1 MHVQRCV
8 LHDTHLWP
16 EEFPDLSFSRIIK
29 FRSPHAR
36 ESGYV
41 GFLFWNENFSEART
55 WELRLMR
62 VATLPE
68 IEERHTREA
77 IEAEIVRFE
86 EKAQQLQ
93 SGALTAEQF
102 RPFRLKHGT
111 YGQRQ
116 PGFQMLR
123 VKIAAGVLK
132 PAQLRV
138 LAEIADEYSTGRGH
152 LTTRENIQFH
162 FVKLENVG
170 AAMRLLAH
178 AGLTTREACGNTV
191 RNVTACPVAGIC
203 PGEAFDVTPYALGVS
218 RYLLRHPDF
227 HDLPRKF
234 KIAFSGCENDG
245 DCAVAGIHDVG
256 LIARVRGSNGTSR
269 RGFKVLVGGGLGS
282 LPTEAAVLA
291 DFLPEEELLP
301 TIEAILRV
309 FTETGNR
316 KNKLLARL
324 KYVLRAK
331 GIEEFRRLVAE
342 KRKVSQA
349 PAEVFTVP
357 TPIKPSLVTIAP
369 APLSFSA
376 AGTQNDPEYDR
387 WAEHNLMFQ
396 RQAGYGAVWVKLSA
410 GTFYSNQMR
419 GLADVLEKNEL
430 SGVRIAV
437 NQDLVIPWV
446 PFDRVRT
453 IYDGLGALDLATP
466 GARTIS
472 DVTGCPGAT
481 TCNLGITRS
490 LTLAEVLSRELDGY
504 TDPEIQKLRIKIS
517 GCPNSCGHH
526 HIADIGFYG
535 NVRKVGEQQAPY
547 YQLLLGG
554 RVNADGVRFARQIMA
569 VPARPIPAIIRELL
583 AFYQSDRQ
591 RAETFSA
598 WVSRTPDKAI
608 RERLLP
614 LAEVTTTTEDL
625 FVDWGDT
632 ETYSLKLGRGEC
644 VA

>member
-1 MHVQRCV
+1 MPEHLVCGLFV
-8 LHDTHLWP
+8 LRHAFFAGRNLGVRVMNVTT
-16 EEFPDLSFSRIIK
+16 LS
-29 FRSPHAR
+29 
-36 ESGYV
+36 EV
-41 GFLFWNENFSEART
+41 
-55 WELRLMR
+55 
-62 VATLPE
+62 
-68 IEERHTREA
+68 EERHSREA
-77 IEAEIVRFE
+77 IEAEIIRFE
-86 EKAQQLQ
+86 ERVQQLQ
-93 SGALTAEQF
+93 SGAITDEQF

-138 LAEIADEYSTGRGH
+138 LADIADEYSTGRGH

-170 AAMRLLAH
+170 SAMRLLAD

-256 LIARVRGSNGTSR
+256 LIAQVRGNNGTSR

-282 LPTEAAVLA
+282 LPTEAAVLT

-301 TIEAILRV
+301 TVEAILRV
-309 FTETGNR
+309 FSETGNR
-316 KNKLLARL
+316 KNKFKARM
-324 KYVLRAK
+324 KFVLREK

-342 KRKVSQA
+342 RRKRSEA
-349 PAEVFTVP
+349 PAETFTVP
-357 TPIKPSLVTIAP
+357 SPIQPSLVTIAL

-376 AGTQNDPEYDR
+376 AAKQTDPEYDR

-396 RQAGYGAVWVKLSA
+396 RQTGYGAIWIKLPA
-410 GTFYSNQMR
+410 GTFYSHQMR
-419 GLADVLEKNEL
+419 GLADLLEKNEL
-430 SGVRIAV
+430 NGLRIAV

-453 IYDGLGALDLATP
+453 IYDELGALDLATP

-504 TDPEIQKLRIKIS
+504 TDPEIQKLHIKIS

-547 YQLLLGG
+547 YQLLVGG
-554 RVNADGVRFARQIMA
+554 KVNADGVRFARQIMA

-598 WVSRTPDKAI
+598 WVSRTPDKTI
-608 RERLLP
+608 KDRLLP
-614 LAEVTTTTEDL
+614 LAEVTATTEDL

>member
-1 MHVQRCV
+1 MSV
-8 LHDTHLWP
+8 
-16 EEFPDLSFSRIIK
+16 E
-29 FRSPHAR
+29 
-36 ESGYV
+36 
-41 GFLFWNENFSEART
+41 
-55 WELRLMR
+55 
-62 VATLPE
+62 TLTE
-68 IEERHTREA
+68 VEERHSREA

-86 EKAQQLQ
+86 ERARELQ
-93 SGALTAEQF
+93 SGAITPEQF

-123 VKIAAGVLK
+123 IKIAAGVLT

-138 LAEIADEYSTGRGH
+138 LAVIADEYSTGRGH
-152 LTTRENIQFH
+152 LTTRENVQFH

-170 AAMRLLAH
+170 AAMRLLAD

-234 KIAFSGCENDG
+234 KIAFSGCEDDG
-245 DCAVAGIHDVG
+245 ACAVAGIHDVG
-256 LIARVRGSNGTSR
+256 LIAQVRGSNGTAH

-282 LPTEAAVLA
+282 LPTEAAVLT

-301 TIEAILRV
+301 TIEAVLRV

-316 KNKLLARL
+316 KNKLMARL
-324 KYVLRAK
+324 KFVLRAK

-349 PAEVFTVP
+349 PAETFAVP
-357 TPIKPSLVTIAP
+357 SPIQPSLVSIAP
-369 APLSFSA
+369 APLSPA
-376 AGTQNDPEYDR
+376 AAKPQTDPEYDR

-396 RQAGYGAVWVKLSA
+396 RQAGYGAVWVKLTA
-410 GTFYSNQMR
+410 GTLHSSQMR
-419 GLADVLEKNEL
+419 GLADVLEENEL
-430 SGVRIAV
+430 TGVRIAV

-446 PFDRVRT
+446 PFDRVRA
-453 IYDGLGALDLATP
+453 IYDELRTFELVTP

-490 LTLAEVLSRELDGY
+490 LTLADVLSRELDGY

-535 NVRKVGEQQAPY
+535 NVRKIGEKQAPY

-554 RVNADGVRFARQIMA
+554 KVNADGVRFGRQIMS

-583 AFYQSDRQ
+583 AFYQTDRQ
-591 RAETFSA
+591 ATETFSA
-598 WVSRTPDKAI
+598 WVSRTPDKTI
-608 RERLLP
+608 KDRLLP
-614 LAEVTTTTEDL
+614 LAEVTATSEDI

>member
-1 MHVQRCV
+1 M
-8 LHDTHLWP
+8 
-16 EEFPDLSFSRIIK
+16 S
-29 FRSPHAR
+29 
-36 ESGYV
+36 
-41 GFLFWNENFSEART
+41 
-55 WELRLMR
+55 
-62 VATLPE
+62 VATLTE
-68 IEERHTREA
+68 IEERHSREA

-86 EKAQQLQ
+86 ERARELQ
-93 SGALTAEQF
+93 SGTITPEQF

-132 PAQLRV
+132 AAQLRV
-138 LAEIADEYSTGRGH
+138 LADIADEYSTGRGH

-170 AAMRLLAH
+170 AAMRLLAE

-256 LIARVRGSNGTSR
+256 LIAQVRGNNGTSR

-282 LPTEAAVLA
+282 LPTEAAVLT

-301 TIEAILRV
+301 TIEAVLRV

-342 KRKVSQA
+342 KRKVSTA
-349 PAEVFTVP
+349 PPEKFIVP
-357 TPIKPSLVTIAP
+357 SPIQPSLVTIAP
-369 APLSFSA
+369 LPLSSA
-376 AGTQNDPEYDR
+376 PVDTQVDPEYDR
-387 WAEHNLMFQ
+387 WAEHNLMSQ
-396 RQAGYGAVWVKLSA
+396 RQAGYGGVWIKLPA
-410 GTFYSNQMR
+410 GTFHSNQMR

-446 PFDRVRT
+446 PFDRVRA
-453 IYDGLGALDLATP
+453 IYDELGALDLATP

-490 LTLAEVLSRELDGY
+490 LTLAEVLSRELNGY

-554 RVNADGVRFARQIMA
+554 KVNAEGVRFARQIMS

-583 AFYQSDRQ
+583 AFYQADRQ
-591 RAETFSA
+591 ATESFSA

-608 RERLLP
+608 KERLHP
-614 LAEVTTTTEDL
+614 LAEVNVTTEDL

>member
-1 MHVQRCV
+1 MTV
-8 LHDTHLWP
+8 TAMP
-16 EEFPDLSFSRIIK
+16 E
-29 FRSPHAR
+29 
-36 ESGYV
+36 V
-41 GFLFWNENFSEART
+41 
-55 WELRLMR
+55 
-62 VATLPE
+62 
-68 IEERHTREA
+68 EERHSREA
-77 IEAEIVRFE
+77 IEAEIVHFE
-86 EKAQQLQ
+86 ERIQQLQ
-93 SGALTAEQF
+93 SGAITAEQF

-138 LAEIADEYSTGRGH
+138 LARIADDYSTGRGH

-170 AAMRLLAH
+170 AAMRLLADC
-178 AGLTTREACGNTV
+178 GLTTREACGNTV

-203 PGEAFDVTPYALGVS
+203 PGEAFDVTPHALGVS

-234 KIAFSGCENDG
+234 KIAFSGCEDDG
-245 DCAVAGIHDVG
+245 ACAVAGIHDVG
-256 LIARVRGSNGTSR
+256 LIAQVRGSNGTSH

-282 LPTEAAVLA
+282 LPTEAAVLS

-301 TIEAILRV
+301 TIEAVLRV

-316 KNKLLARL
+316 KNKLMARL
-324 KYVLRAK
+324 KFVLRAK
-331 GIEEFRRLVAE
+331 G
-342 KRKVSQA
+342 KVSQA
-349 PAEVFTVP
+349 PAEVFVVP
-357 TPIKPSLVTIAP
+357 SPIQPSLLTIAP
-369 APLSFSA
+369 APLPTSVAKSHA
-376 AGTQNDPEYDR
+376 DPEYDR

-396 RQAGYGAVWVKLSA
+396 RQAGYGGVWIKLSA
-410 GTFYSNQMR
+410 GTLFSSQMR
-419 GLADVLEKNEL
+419 GLADVLEKNDL
-430 SGVRIAV
+430 TGVRIAV

-446 PFDRVRT
+446 PFDRVRA
-453 IYDGLGALDLATP
+453 IYDGLRDFELVTP

-490 LTLAEVLSRELDGY
+490 LTLAEVLSRELAGY
-504 TDPEIQKLRIKIS
+504 SDPEIQKLRIKIS

-535 NVRKVGEQQAPY
+535 NVRKIGEQQAPY

-554 RVNADGVRFARQIMA
+554 RVNADGVRFGRQIMS
-569 VPARPIPAIIRELL
+569 VPARPIPAIIRGLL
-583 AFYQSDRQ
+583 EFYQADRQ
-591 RAETFSA
+591 PRETFSS
-598 WVSRTPDKAI
+598 WVTRTPDESIKAQI
-608 RERLLP
+608 QHF
-614 LAEVTTTTEDL
+614 ADVNSDSEDI

>member
-1 MHVQRCV
+1 M
-8 LHDTHLWP
+8 T
-16 EEFPDLSFSRIIK
+16 
-29 FRSPHAR
+29 A
-36 ESGYV
+36 
-41 GFLFWNENFSEART
+41 
-55 WELRLMR
+55 
-62 VATLPE
+62 ATLTE
-68 IEERHTREA
+68 VEERHSREA

-86 EKAQQLQ
+86 ERIRELQ
-93 SGALTAEQF
+93 SGAITPEQF

-123 VKIAAGVLK
+123 IKIAAGVLT

-138 LAEIADEYSTGRGH
+138 LAVIGDEYSTGRGH
-152 LTTRENIQFH
+152 LTTRENVQFH
-162 FVKLENVG
+162 FVRLENVG
-170 AAMRLLAH
+170 AAMRLLAD

-256 LIARVRGSNGTSR
+256 LIAQVRGNNGTSHH
-269 RGFKVLVGGGLGS
+269 GFKVLVGGGLGS
-282 LPTEAAVLA
+282 LPTEAAVLT

-301 TIEAILRV
+301 TIEAVLRV

-316 KNKLLARL
+316 KNKLMARL
-324 KYVLRAK
+324 KFVLRAK

-349 PAEVFTVP
+349 PAETFTVP
-357 TPIKPSLVTIAP
+357 SRIQPSLVTIAP
-369 APLSFSA
+369 APLTSSA
-376 AGTQNDPEYDR
+376 AESQADPEYDR
-387 WAEHNLMFQ
+387 WAEHNLMSQ
-396 RQAGYGAVWVKLSA
+396 RQTGYGAVWVKLSA
-410 GTFYSNQMR
+410 GTLHSNQMR

-430 SGVRIAV
+430 TGVRIAV

-446 PFDRVRT
+446 PFDRARA
-453 IYDGLGALDLATP
+453 IYDELRAFNLVTA

-490 LTLAEVLSRELDGY
+490 LTLAEVLSRELNDY

-554 RVNADGVRFARQIMA
+554 KVNADGVRFGRQIMS

-583 AFYQSDRQ
+583 AFYKTDRQ
-591 RAETFSA
+591 LAETFSS
-598 WVSRTPDKAI
+598 WVTRTPDKTI
-608 RERLLP
+608 KERLLP
-614 LAEVTTTTEDL
+614 LAEVTAASEDI

>member
-1 MHVQRCV
+1 M
-8 LHDTHLWP
+8 
-16 EEFPDLSFSRIIK
+16 S
-29 FRSPHAR
+29 
-36 ESGYV
+36 
-41 GFLFWNENFSEART
+41 
-55 WELRLMR
+55 
-62 VATLPE
+62 VATLTE
-68 IEERHTREA
+68 IEERHSREA

-86 EKAQQLQ
+86 ERARELQ
-93 SGALTAEQF
+93 SGTITPEQF

-132 PAQLRV
+132 AAQLRV
-138 LAEIADEYSTGRGH
+138 LADIADEYSTGRGH

-170 AAMRLLAH
+170 AAMRLLAE

-256 LIARVRGSNGTSR
+256 LIAQVRGNNGTSR

-282 LPTEAAVLA
+282 LPTEAAVLT

-301 TIEAILRV
+301 TIEAVLRV

-342 KRKVSQA
+342 KRKVSTA
-349 PAEVFTVP
+349 PPEKFIVP
-357 TPIKPSLVTIAP
+357 SPIQPSLVTIAP
-369 APLSFSA
+369 LPLSSA
-376 AGTQNDPEYDR
+376 PVDTQVDPEYDR
-387 WAEHNLMFQ
+387 WAEHNLMSQ
-396 RQAGYGAVWVKLSA
+396 RQAGYGGVWIKLPA
-410 GTFYSNQMR
+410 GTFHSNQMR

-446 PFDRVRT
+446 PFDRVRA
-453 IYDGLGALDLATP
+453 IYDELGALDLATP

-490 LTLAEVLSRELDGY
+490 LTLAEVLSRELNDY

-554 RVNADGVRFARQIMA
+554 RVNAERVRFARQIMS

-583 AFYQSDRQ
+583 AFYQADRQ
-591 RAETFSA
+591 ATESFSA

-608 RERLLP
+608 KERLHP
-614 LAEVTTTTEDL
+614 LAEVNVTTEDL

>member
-1 MHVQRCV
+1 LNHRVPKPTCQSTWLCGLFV
-8 LHDTHLWP
+8 LRHGFFAGRNLGV
-16 EEFPDLSFSRIIK
+16 RIM
-29 FRSPHAR
+29 S
-36 ESGYV
+36 
-41 GFLFWNENFSEART
+41 
-55 WELRLMR
+55 

-68 IEERHTREA
+68 IEERHSREA

-86 EKAQQLQ
+86 EKTQQLQ
-93 SGALTAEQF
+93 SGAITAEQF

-138 LAEIADEYSTGRGH
+138 LADIADEYSTGRGH

-170 AAMRLLAH
+170 SAMRLLAD

-256 LIARVRGSNGTSR
+256 LIAQVRGVNGPSH

-282 LPTEAAVLA
+282 LPTEAAVLT

-301 TIEAILRV
+301 TIEAVLRV

-316 KNKLLARL
+316 KNKLMARL
-324 KYVLRAK
+324 KFVLRAK
-331 GIEEFRRLVAE
+331 GIEEFRRLVAD
-342 KRKVSQA
+342 KRTVSHA
-349 PAEVFTVP
+349 PAQTFP
-357 TPIKPSLVTIAP
+357 FPSPLHPPLLTIAP
-369 APLSFSA
+369 LSSSPA
-376 AGTQNDPEYDR
+376 ETQPEYDR

-410 GTFYSNQMR
+410 GTLHSNQML
-419 GLADVLEKNEL
+419 GLADVLEKNKL
-430 SGVRIAV
+430 TGVRIAV

-446 PFDRVRT
+446 PFDRARV
-453 IYDGLGALDLATP
+453 IYDELRALDLATA

-490 LTLAEVLSRELDGY
+490 LTLAEVLSRELNDY
-504 TDPEIQKLRIKIS
+504 TDPEIQKLHIKIS
-517 GCPNSCGHH
+517 GCPNSSGHH
-526 HIADIGFYG
+526 
-535 NVRKVGEQQAPY
+535 
-547 YQLLLGG
+547 
-554 RVNADGVRFARQIMA
+554 
-569 VPARPIPAIIRELL
+569 PIPHTA
-583 AFYQSDRQ
+583 
-591 RAETFSA
+591 
-598 WVSRTPDKAI
+598 
-608 RERLLP
+608 
-614 LAEVTTTTEDL
+614 
-625 FVDWGDT
+625 
-632 ETYSLKLGRGEC
+632 
-644 VA
+644 

>member
-1 MHVQRCV
+1 MPVE
-8 LHDTHLWP
+8 T
-16 EEFPDLSFSRIIK
+16 LS
-29 FRSPHAR
+29 
-36 ESGYV
+36 EV
-41 GFLFWNENFSEART
+41 
-55 WELRLMR
+55 
-62 VATLPE
+62 
-68 IEERHTREA
+68 EERHSREA
-77 IEAEIVRFE
+77 IEKEISRFE
-86 EKAQQLQ
+86 ERIQLLR
-93 SGALTAEQF
+93 SGAISEEQF

-111 YGQRQ
+111 YSQRQ

-123 VKIAAGVLK
+123 VKVAAGVLK

-138 LAEIADEYSTGRGH
+138 LAGIADTYSTGRGH

-162 FVKLENVG
+162 FVKLENVP
-170 AAMRLLAH
+170 AAMRLLAD

-203 PGEAFDVTPYALGVS
+203 LGEAFDVTPYALGVS

-245 DCAVAGIHDVG
+245 DCAIAGIHDVG
-256 LIARVRGSNGTSR
+256 LIAQVRGNNGTSR

-282 LPTEAAVLA
+282 LPTEAAVLTH
-291 DFLPEEELLP
+291 FLPEEELLP

-309 FTETGNR
+309 FSETGNR
-316 KNKLLARL
+316 KNKFKARM
-324 KYVLRAK
+324 KFVLREK

-342 KRKVSQA
+342 KRKRSQA
-349 PAEVFTVP
+349 PAETFTVP
-357 TPIKPSLVTIAP
+357 SPIQPSLVTIAP

-376 AGTQNDPEYDR
+376 AAKQTDPEYDR

-396 RQAGYGAVWVKLSA
+396 RQTGYGAIWIKLPA
-410 GTFYSNQMR
+410 GTFYSHQMR
-419 GLADVLEKNEL
+419 GLADLLEKNEL
-430 SGVRIAV
+430 NGVRLAV
-437 NQDLVIPWV
+437 NQDLVIPWG
-446 PFDRVRT
+446 PFDRVRA
-453 IYDGLGALDLATP
+453 IYDELRVLDLATP

-490 LTLAEVLSRELDGY
+490 LTLADVLSRELAGQS
-504 TDPEIQKLRIKIS
+504 DPEIQKLRIKIS

-535 NVRKVGEQQAPY
+535 NARKIGEQQAPY
-547 YQLLLGG
+547 YQLMLGG
-554 RVNADGVRFARQIMA
+554 KVDANGVRFARQVMA

-583 AFYQSDRQ
+583 AFYQQDR
-591 RAETFSA
+591 RPGEAFTA
-598 WVSRTPDKAI
+598 WVGRTPDKDISA
-608 RERLLP
+608 RLRP
-614 LAEVTTTTEDL
+614 FADVTDASEEF

-644 VA
+644 AA

>member
-1 MHVQRCV
+1 MTVAA
-8 LHDTHLWP
+8 
-16 EEFPDLSFSRIIK
+16 LS
-29 FRSPHAR
+29 
-36 ESGYV
+36 EV
-41 GFLFWNENFSEART
+41 
-55 WELRLMR
+55 
-62 VATLPE
+62 
-68 IEERHTREA
+68 EERHSREA

-86 EKAQQLQ
+86 ERIRELQ
-93 SGALTAEQF
+93 SGAITPEQF

-123 VKIAAGVLK
+123 IKIAAGVLT

-138 LAEIADEYSTGRGH
+138 LAVIADEYSTGRGH
-152 LTTRENIQFH
+152 LTTRENVQFH
-162 FVKLENVG
+162 FVKLEKVG
-170 AAMRLLAH
+170 AAMRLLAD

-245 DCAVAGIHDVG
+245 DCAVASIHDVG
-256 LIARVRGSNGTSR
+256 LIAQVRGNNGTSH

-282 LPTEAAVLA
+282 LPTEAAVLT

-301 TIEAILRV
+301 TIEAVLRV

-316 KNKLLARL
+316 KNKLMARL
-324 KYVLRAK
+324 KFVLRAK

-349 PAEVFTVP
+349 PAETFTVP
-357 TPIKPSLVTIAP
+357 SAIKPSLVTIAP
-369 APLSFSA
+369 SPLSIST
-376 AGTQNDPEYDR
+376 AGTQTDPEYDR

-396 RQAGYGAVWVKLSA
+396 RQAGYGGVWVKLSA
-410 GTFYSNQMR
+410 GTLHSNQMR
-419 GLADVLEKNEL
+419 HLADVLEKNKL
-430 SGVRIAV
+430 TGVRIAV

-446 PFDRVRT
+446 PFDRVRA
-453 IYDGLGALDLATP
+453 IYDGLRALDLATA

-490 LTLAEVLSRELDGY
+490 LTLAEVLSRELNDY

-526 HIADIGFYG
+526 HLADIGFYG
-535 NVRKVGEQQAPY
+535 NVRKIDDQQAPY

-554 RVNADGVRFARQIMA
+554 KVNADGVRFARQIMA

-583 AFYQSDRQ
+583 SFYQQDRQ
-591 RAETFSA
+591 AAETFTA
-598 WVSRTPDKAI
+598 WVARTPDKTI
-608 RERLLP
+608 KERLLS
-614 LAEVTTTTEDL
+614 LAEVTATSEDI

>member
-1 MHVQRCV
+1 MSVTR
-8 LHDTHLWP
+8 LTA
-16 EEFPDLSFSRIIK
+16 F
-29 FRSPHAR
+29 
-36 ESGYV
+36 
-41 GFLFWNENFSEART
+41 T
-55 WELRLMR
+55 EL
-62 VATLPE
+62 
-68 IEERHTREA
+68 EERHRREA
-77 IEAEIVRFE
+77 IETEIVRFE
-86 EKAQQLQ
+86 ERAQQLQ
-93 SGALTAEQF
+93 SGAITAEQF

-138 LAEIADEYSTGRGH
+138 LADIADNYSTGRGH
-152 LTTRENIQFH
+152 LTTRENVQFH

-170 AAMRLLAH
+170 AAMRLLAD

-234 KIAFSGCENDG
+234 KIAFSGCEDDG
-245 DCAVAGIHDVG
+245 ACAVAGIHDVG
-256 LIARVRGSNGTSR
+256 LIAQVRGNNGTSR

-282 LPTEAAVLA
+282 LPTEAAVLT

-301 TIEAILRV
+301 TIEAVLRV

-349 PAEVFTVP
+349 PAETFTVP
-357 TPIKPSLVTIAP
+357 TPIRPSLVTIAP
-369 APLSFSA
+369 VALSSA
-376 AGTQNDPEYDR
+376 TMETPNDPEYDR
-387 WAEHNLMFQ
+387 WAEHNLTAQ
-396 RQAGYGAVWVKLSA
+396 RQTGYGAVWIKLSA
-410 GTFYSNQMR
+410 GTFHSNQMR
-419 GLADVLEKNEL
+419 GLADALEKNAL

-453 IYDGLGALDLATP
+453 IYDELGALDLATP

-490 LTLAEVLSRELDGY
+490 LTLADVLSRELEGY

-554 RVNADGVRFARQIMA
+554 KVNADGVRFGRQIMS
-569 VPARPIPAIIRELL
+569 VPARPIPGIVRELL
-583 AFYQSDRQ
+583 AFYQADRQ
-591 RAETFSA
+591 PAETFSA
-598 WVSRTPDKAI
+598 WVSRTPDSIIK
-608 RERLLP
+608 ERLRP
-614 LAEVTTTTEDL
+614 LVEVTRATEDL

>member
-1 MHVQRCV
+1 M
-8 LHDTHLWP
+8 
-16 EEFPDLSFSRIIK
+16 S
-29 FRSPHAR
+29 
-36 ESGYV
+36 
-41 GFLFWNENFSEART
+41 
-55 WELRLMR
+55 
-62 VATLPE
+62 VATLKE
-68 IEERHTREA
+68 VEGRHTREA

-86 EKAQQLQ
+86 ERARQFVD
-93 SGALTAEQF
+93 GAITAEQF

-132 PAQLRV
+132 AAQLRV
-138 LAEIADEYSTGRGH
+138 LADIADEYSTGRGH

-170 AAMRLLAH
+170 AAMRLLAD

-203 PGEAFDVTPYALGVS
+203 TGEAFDVTPYALGVS
-218 RYLLRHPDF
+218 QYLLRHPDF

-256 LIARVRGSNGTSR
+256 LIAQVRGNNGTSR

-282 LPTEAAVLA
+282 LPTEAATLT

-301 TIEAILRV
+301 TIEAVLRV
-309 FTETGNR
+309 FLETGNR
-316 KNKLLARL
+316 KNKLLARM

-331 GIEEFRRLVAE
+331 GIAEFRRLVAE
-342 KRKVSQA
+342 KRKISTA
-349 PAEVFTVP
+349 PQEKFLVP
-357 TPIKPSLVTIAP
+357 SPIQPSLVTIAP
-369 APLSFSA
+369 IPLSA
-376 AGTQNDPEYDR
+376 TVTDKLDDPEYDR
-387 WAEHNLMFQ
+387 WAEHNLMSQ
-396 RQAGYGAVWVKLSA
+396 RQAGYGGVWIKLSA
-410 GTFYSNQMR
+410 GTFHSNQMR
-419 GLADVLEKNEL
+419 GLADLLEKNEL

-446 PFDRVRT
+446 PFDRVRAV
-453 IYDGLGALDLATP
+453 YDELGALDLATP

-490 LTLAEVLSRELDGY
+490 LTLAEVLSRELNGY
-504 TDPEIQKLRIKIS
+504 NDPEIQKLRIKIS

-554 RVNADGVRFARQIMA
+554 KVNADGVRFGRQIMS

-583 AFYQSDRQ
+583 AFYQADRQ
-591 RAETFSA
+591 HMETFSA
-598 WVSRTPDKAI
+598 WVSRTSDAAI
-608 RERLLP
+608 KERLRL
-614 LAEVTTTTEDL
+614 LAEVNVTTEDL

>member
-1 MHVQRCV
+1 M
-8 LHDTHLWP
+8 
-16 EEFPDLSFSRIIK
+16 S
-29 FRSPHAR
+29 
-36 ESGYV
+36 
-41 GFLFWNENFSEART
+41 
-55 WELRLMR
+55 
-62 VATLPE
+62 VATLTE
-68 IEERHTREA
+68 IEERHSREA
-77 IEAEIVRFE
+77 IEAEIARFE
-86 EKAQQLQ
+86 ERARQFVD
-93 SGALTAEQF
+93 GAITAEQF

-132 PAQLRV
+132 AAQLRV
-138 LAEIADEYSTGRGH
+138 LADIADEYSTGRGH

-170 AAMRLLAH
+170 AAMRLLAD

-203 PGEAFDVTPYALGVS
+203 TGEAFDVTPYALGVS

-256 LIARVRGSNGTSR
+256 LIAQVRGNNGTSR

-282 LPTEAAVLA
+282 LPTEAAVLS

-342 KRKVSQA
+342 KRKVSTA
-349 PAEVFTVP
+349 PAEKFVVP
-357 TPIKPSLVTIAP
+357 SPIQPSLVSIAP
-369 APLSFSA
+369 IPLSTA
-376 AGTQNDPEYDR
+376 ATSKQDDPEYDR
-387 WAEHNLMFQ
+387 WAEHNLMSQ
-396 RQAGYGAVWVKLSA
+396 RQAGYGGVWIKLSA
-410 GTFYSNQMR
+410 GTFHSKQMR
-419 GLADVLEKNEL
+419 GLADVLEKNDL

-446 PFDRVRT
+446 PFDRVRA
-453 IYDGLGALDLATP
+453 IYDELDALELATP

-490 LTLAEVLSRELDGY
+490 LTLAEVLSRELNGY
-504 TDPEIQKLRIKIS
+504 SDPEIQKLRIKIS

-535 NVRKVGEQQAPY
+535 NVRKVGDQQAPY
-547 YQLLLGG
+547 YQFLLGG
-554 RVNADGVRFARQIMA
+554 KVNADGVRFARQIMS

-591 RAETFSA
+591 AAESFSA
-598 WVSRTPDKAI
+598 WVSRTPDRAI
-608 RERLLP
+608 KDRLHP
-614 LAEVTTTTEDL
+614 LAEVNVTTEDL

>member
-1 MHVQRCV
+1 MS
-8 LHDTHLWP
+8 L
-16 EEFPDLSFSRIIK
+16 
-29 FRSPHAR
+29 
-36 ESGYV
+36 
-41 GFLFWNENFSEART
+41 
-55 WELRLMR
+55 
-62 VATLPE
+62 ATLTE
-68 IEERHTREA
+68 VDERHSREA

-86 EKAQQLQ
+86 ERARHLRN
-93 SGALTAEQF
+93 GAITEEQF

-123 VKIAAGVLK
+123 VKIAAGVLN

-138 LAEIADEYSTGRGH
+138 LADIADEYSTGRGH
-152 LTTRENIQFH
+152 LTTRENVQFH

-170 AAMRLLAH
+170 LAMRLLAD

-234 KIAFSGCENDG
+234 KIAFSGCEDDG
-245 DCAVAGIHDVG
+245 ACAVAGIHDVG
-256 LIARVRGSNGTSR
+256 LIAQVRGNNGTSR

-282 LPTEAAVLA
+282 LPTEAAVLT

-301 TIEAILRV
+301 TIEAVLRV

-316 KNKLLARL
+316 KNKLMARL
-324 KYVLRAK
+324 KFVLRAR

-349 PAEVFTVP
+349 PAETFAVP
-357 TPIKPSLVTIAP
+357 SPIRPSLVTIAP
-369 APLSFSA
+369 IPLTPA
-376 AGTQNDPEYDR
+376 VAVTQTDAEYDR
-387 WAEHNLMFQ
+387 WAEHNLMSQ
-396 RQAGYGAVWVKLSA
+396 RQAGYGAIWIKLPA
-410 GTFYSNQMR
+410 GTFHSNQMR

-430 SGVRIAV
+430 NGVRIAV
-437 NQDLVIPWV
+437 NQDLVVPWV
-446 PFDRVRT
+446 PFDRVRA
-453 IYDGLGALDLATP
+453 IYDELRGLDLAIP

-490 LTLAEVLSRELDGY
+490 LTLADVLSRELDGY
-504 TDPEIQKLRIKIS
+504 SDPEIQKLRIKIS

-554 RVNADGVRFARQIMA
+554 RVNAAGVRFGRQIMS

-583 AFYQSDRQ
+583 AFYQAERQ
-591 RAETFSA
+591 PAETFSA
-598 WVSRTPDKAI
+598 WVSRTADKAI
-608 RERLLP
+608 KERLLP
-614 LAEVTTTTEDL
+614 LAEVTAATEDL

>member
-1 MHVQRCV
+1 MSA
-8 LHDTHLWP
+8 P
-16 EEFPDLSFSRIIK
+16 
-29 FRSPHAR
+29 
-36 ESGYV
+36 
-41 GFLFWNENFSEART
+41 
-55 WELRLMR
+55 
-62 VATLPE
+62 TLTE
-68 IEERHTREA
+68 VEERHSREA

-86 EKAQQLQ
+86 ERIRDLQ
-93 SGALTAEQF
+93 SGAITAEQF

-123 VKIAAGVLK
+123 IKVAAGVLK

-138 LAEIADEYSTGRGH
+138 LADIADNYSTGRGH
-152 LTTRENIQFH
+152 LTTRENVQFH

-170 AAMRLLAH
+170 GAMRLLAD

-234 KIAFSGCENDG
+234 KIAFSGCEDDG
-245 DCAVAGIHDVG
+245 ACAVAGIHDVG
-256 LIARVRGSNGTSR
+256 LIAQVRGSNGTAH

-282 LPTEAAVLA
+282 LPTEAAVLT

-301 TIEAILRV
+301 TVEAILRV

-316 KNKLLARL
+316 KNKLMARM
-324 KYVLRAK
+324 KFVLRAK
-331 GIEEFRRLVAE
+331 GIEEFRRLVAA

-349 PAEVFTVP
+349 PAETFTVP

-369 APLSFSA
+369 LSSTA
-376 AGTQNDPEYDR
+376 AESQTDPEYDR
-387 WAEHNLMFQ
+387 WAEHNLMSQ
-396 RQAGYGAVWVKLSA
+396 RQAGYGAVWLKLSA
-410 GTFYSNQMR
+410 GTLLSNQMR

-430 SGVRIAV
+430 TGVRIAV

-446 PFDRVRT
+446 PFDRVRAV
-453 IYDGLGALDLATP
+453 YDELRTLDLATP

-490 LTLAEVLSRELDGY
+490 LTLADVLSRELEGY
-504 TDPEIQKLRIKIS
+504 SDPEIQKLRIKIS

-535 NVRKVGEQQAPY
+535 NVRKIGEKQAPY

-554 RVNADGVRFARQIMA
+554 KVNADGVRFGRQIMS

-583 AFYQSDRQ
+583 AFYQTDRQ
-591 RAETFSA
+591 AAETFSA
-598 WVSRTPDKAI
+598 WVSRTPDKTI
-608 RERLLP
+608 KDRLLP
-614 LAEVTTTTEDL
+614 LAEVTATSEDI

>member
-1 MHVQRCV
+1 MTLAV
-8 LHDTHLWP
+8 
-16 EEFPDLSFSRIIK
+16 
-29 FRSPHAR
+29 
-36 ESGYV
+36 
-41 GFLFWNENFSEART
+41 
-55 WELRLMR
+55 
-62 VATLPE
+62 LPE
-68 IEERHTREA
+68 VEERHSAEA
-77 IEAEIVRFE
+77 IEAEISRFE
-86 EKAQQLQ
+86 ERVQQLQ
-93 SGALTAEQF
+93 SGAITAEQF

-116 PGFQMLR
+116 AGFQMLR

-132 PAQLRV
+132 PEQLRV
-138 LAEIADEYSTGRGH
+138 LAGLADDYSTGRGH
-152 LTTRENIQFH
+152 LTTRENVQFH
-162 FVKLENVG
+162 FVKLENVA
-170 AAMRLLAH
+170 AAMRLLAD

-191 RNVTACPVAGIC
+191 RNVTACPVAGVC

-234 KIAFSGCENDG
+234 KIAFSGCEDDG
-245 DCAVAGIHDVG
+245 NCAVAGIHDVG
-256 LIARVRGSNGTSR
+256 LIAQVRGANGTSH

-282 LPTEAAVLA
+282 LPTEAAVLV

-324 KYVLRAK
+324 KFVLRAK
-331 GIEEFRRLVAE
+331 GIEELRRLVAE
-342 KRKVSQA
+342 KRKVSEA
-349 PAEVFTVP
+349 PAEKFTVP
-357 TPIKPSLVTIAP
+357 TPIQPSLVTIAP
-369 APLSFSA
+369 APLSA
-376 AGTQNDPEYDR
+376 AAVEPQAGAEYDR
-387 WAEHNLMFQ
+387 WAEHNLMPQ
-396 RQAGYGAVWVKLSA
+396 RQAGYGAIWVKLPA

-419 GLADVLEKNEL
+419 GLADVLKKNEL
-430 SGVRIAV
+430 TGVRIAV
-437 NQDLVIPWV
+437 IQDLVIPWV
-446 PFDRVRT
+446 PFDRVRE
-453 IYDGLGALDLATP
+453 IYDDLLVLDLATP

-490 LTLAEVLSRELDGY
+490 LTLAEELSRELNDY

-535 NVRKVGEQQAPY
+535 NARKIGEQQAPY

-554 RVNADGVRFARQIMA
+554 KVDASGVRFARQIMA
-569 VPARPIPAIIRELL
+569 VPARPIPAILRELL
-583 AFYQSDRQ
+583 AFYQQDRQ
-591 RAETFSA
+591 LAETFST
-598 WVSRTPDKAI
+598 WVARTPDKAI
-608 RERLLP
+608 VERLKP
-614 LAEVTTTTEDL
+614 LADVENASADL

-632 ETYSLKLGRGEC
+632 ENYSLKLGRGEC

>member
-1 MHVQRCV
+1 M
-8 LHDTHLWP
+8 
-16 EEFPDLSFSRIIK
+16 
-29 FRSPHAR
+29 
-36 ESGYV
+36 GV
-41 GFLFWNENFSEART
+41 G
-55 WELRLMR
+55 
-62 VATLPE
+62 TLTE
-68 IEERHTREA
+68 VEERHSREA

-86 EKAQQLQ
+86 ERIRELQ
-93 SGALTAEQF
+93 SGAITPEQF

-123 VKIAAGVLK
+123 IKIAAGVLT

-138 LAEIADEYSTGRGH
+138 LALIADEYSTGRGH
-152 LTTRENIQFH
+152 LTTRENVQFH

-170 AAMRLLAH
+170 AAMRLLAD

-256 LIARVRGSNGTSR
+256 LIAQVRGNNGTSH

-282 LPTEAAVLA
+282 LPTEAAVLT

-301 TIEAILRV
+301 TIEAVLRV

-316 KNKLLARL
+316 KNKLMARL
-324 KYVLRAK
+324 KFVLRAK

-349 PAEVFTVP
+349 PAETFTVP
-357 TPIKPSLVTIAP
+357 SRIQPSLVTIAP
-369 APLSFSA
+369 APLTSSA
-376 AGTQNDPEYDR
+376 AEPQTDPEYDR
-387 WAEHNLMFQ
+387 WAEHNLMSQ

-410 GTFYSNQMR
+410 GTVHSNQMR
-419 GLADVLEKNEL
+419 GLADVLEKNKL
-430 SGVRIAV
+430 TGVRIAV

-446 PFDRVRT
+446 PFDRVRAV
-453 IYDGLGALDLATP
+453 YDDLRAFDLVTA

-490 LTLAEVLSRELDGY
+490 LTLAEVLSRELNDY

-554 RVNADGVRFARQIMA
+554 RVNADGVRFGRQIMA

-583 AFYQSDRQ
+583 VFYQTDRQ
-591 RAETFSA
+591 PAETFSA
-598 WVSRTPDKAI
+598 WVSRTPDSAIKAH
-608 RERLLP
+608 LLP
-614 LAEVTTTTEDL
+614 LAEVTAATEDL

>member
-1 MHVQRCV
+1 MSV
-8 LHDTHLWP
+8 L
-16 EEFPDLSFSRIIK
+16 
-29 FRSPHAR
+29 
-36 ESGYV
+36 
-41 GFLFWNENFSEART
+41 
-55 WELRLMR
+55 
-62 VATLPE
+62 TLPE
-68 IEERHTREA
+68 IQQRHSREA

-86 EKAQQLQ
+86 ERARELLN
-93 SGALTAEQF
+93 GTITAEQF

-132 PAQLRV
+132 PEQLRG
-138 LAEIADEYSTGRGH
+138 LADIADQYSTGRGH
-152 LTTRENIQFH
+152 LTTRENIQYH

-170 AAMRLLAH
+170 AAMRLLAD

-234 KIAFSGCENDG
+234 KIAFSGCEDDG
-245 DCAVAGIHDVG
+245 ACAVASIHDVG
-256 LIARVRGSNGTSR
+256 LIAQVRGNNGTSR

-282 LPTEAAVLA
+282 LPTEAAVLT
-291 DFLPEEELLP
+291 DFLPAEELLP
-301 TIEAILRV
+301 TIEAVLRV
-309 FTETGNR
+309 FLETGNR
-316 KNKLLARL
+316 KNKLMARL
-324 KYVLRAK
+324 KFVLRAK
-331 GIEEFRRLVAE
+331 GIDEFRRLVAE
-342 KRKVSQA
+342 KRKVAQA
-349 PAEVFTVP
+349 PAEVFLVP
-357 TPIKPSLVTIAP
+357 TPIKPSLVSIAP
-369 APLSFSA
+369 LPLSSSTA
-376 AGTQNDPEYDR
+376 VTPSDPEYDR
-387 WAEHNLMFQ
+387 WAEHNLLSQ
-396 RQAGYGAVWVKLSA
+396 RQAGYGAVWIKLSA
-410 GTFYSNQMR
+410 GTFHSNQMR

-446 PFDRVRT
+446 PFDRVRA
-453 IYDGLGALDLATP
+453 IYDELGALQLATP

-490 LTLAEVLSRELDGY
+490 LTLAEVLSQELNGY
-504 TDPEIQKLRIKIS
+504 SDPEIQKLRIKIS

-526 HIADIGFYG
+526 HLADIGFYG
-535 NVRKVGEQQAPY
+535 NVRKVGDQQAPY

-554 RVNADGVRFARQIMA
+554 RVNADGVRFGRQIMS

-583 AFYQSDRQ
+583 AFYQTDRQ
-591 RAETFSA
+591 PAESFSA
-598 WVSRTPDKAI
+598 WVSRTPDNTIK
-608 RERLLP
+608 ERLLP
-614 LAEVTTTTEDL
+614 LAEVNVTTEDI

>member
-1 MHVQRCV
+1 MSVTGV
-8 LHDTHLWP
+8 T
-16 EEFPDLSFSRIIK
+16 
-29 FRSPHAR
+29 
-36 ESGYV
+36 
-41 GFLFWNENFSEART
+41 
-55 WELRLMR
+55 
-62 VATLPE
+62 TLTE
-68 IEERHTREA
+68 VEERHSREA

-86 EKAQQLQ
+86 ERAQQLQ
-93 SGALTAEQF
+93 SGAITAEQF

-123 VKIAAGVLK
+123 VKIAAGVLE

-138 LAEIADEYSTGRGH
+138 LADIADEYSTGRGH
-152 LTTRENIQFH
+152 LTTRENVQFH

-170 AAMRLLAH
+170 AAMRLLAD

-203 PGEAFDVTPYALGVS
+203 RGEAFDVTPYALGVS

-234 KIAFSGCENDG
+234 KIAFSGCEDDG
-245 DCAVAGIHDVG
+245 ACAVAGIHDVG
-256 LIARVRGSNGTSR
+256 LIAQVRGNNGTSR

-282 LPTEAAVLA
+282 LPTEAAVLT

-301 TIEAILRV
+301 TIEAVLRV

-316 KNKLLARL
+316 KNKLMARL
-324 KYVLRAK
+324 KFVLRAK
-331 GIEEFRRLVAE
+331 GIEEFRRLVAAR
-342 KRKVSQA
+342 RKVSQA
-349 PAEVFTVP
+349 PAETLTVP
-357 TPIKPSLVTIAP
+357 SPIRPSLVTIAP
-369 APLSFSA
+369 TPLSSA
-376 AGTQNDPEYDR
+376 TPNDPEYDR
-387 WAEHNLMFQ
+387 WAEHNLMSQ
-396 RQAGYGAVWVKLSA
+396 RQTGYGAVWIKLPA
-410 GTFYSNQMR
+410 GTFHSNQMR

-430 SGVRIAV
+430 TGVRIAV

-446 PFDRVRT
+446 PFDRVRA
-453 IYDGLGALDLATP
+453 IYDELGALDLATP

-490 LTLAEVLSRELDGY
+490 LTLADVLSRELDGY

-535 NVRKVGEQQAPY
+535 NVRKIGEQQAPY

-554 RVNADGVRFARQIMA
+554 KVNSDGVRFGRQIMS
-569 VPARPIPAIIRELL
+569 VPARPIPPIIRELL
-583 AFYQSDRQ
+583 AFYAADREA
-591 RAETFSA
+591 AETFSA
-598 WVSRTPDKAI
+598 WVSRTPDRAIKA
-608 RERLLP
+608 RLLP
-614 LAEVTTTTEDL
+614 LVEVTNATEDL

>member
-1 MHVQRCV
+1 MSVSAPSVQSDV
-8 LHDTHLWP
+8 
-16 EEFPDLSFSRIIK
+16 
-29 FRSPHAR
+29 
-36 ESGYV
+36 
-41 GFLFWNENFSEART
+41 EARHS
-55 WELRLMR
+55 
-62 VATLPE
+62 P
-68 IEERHTREA
+68 EA
-77 IEAEIVRFE
+77 IEAEIRVFE
-86 EKAQQLQ
+86 ERIQQLR
-93 SGALTAEQF
+93 SGAISEDQF

-116 PGFQMLR
+116 QGVQMLR
-123 VKIAAGVLK
+123 VKIPAGILT
-132 PAQLRV
+132 PAQLRT
-138 LAEIADEYSTGRGH
+138 LAKIGDTYSTGRGH
-152 LTTRENIQFH
+152 VTTRENVQFH
-162 FVKLENVG
+162 FVQLENVP
-170 AAMRLLAH
+170 AVMRLLAE

-191 RNVTACPVAGIC
+191 RNVTGCPLAGIC
-203 PGEAFDVTPYALGVS
+203 PGEVFDVTPYALGVS
-218 RYLLRHPDF
+218 RYLLRHPEF

-256 LIARVRGSNGTSR
+256 LIAQVRGSNGTSR

-331 GIEEFRRLVAE
+331 GIEEFRSLVAE
-342 KRKVSQA
+342 NRKVSQA
-349 PAEVFTVP
+349 SAKVFTVP

-396 RQAGYGAVWVKLSA
+396 RQAGYGGVWVKLSA
-410 GTFYSNQMR
+410 GTLRSNQMR
-419 GLADVLEKNEL
+419 DLADVLEKNKL
-430 SGVRIAV
+430 TGVRIAV

-446 PFDRVRT
+446 PFDRVRA
-453 IYDGLGALDLATP
+453 IYDELRAFDLGTA

-490 LTLAEVLSRELDGY
+490 LTLAEVLSRELNDY

-535 NVRKVGEQQAPY
+535 NVRKIDDQQAPY

-554 RVNADGVRFARQIMA
+554 KVNADGVRFARQIMA

-583 AFYQSDRQ
+583 SFYQQDRQ
-591 RAETFSA
+591 AAETFTA
-598 WVSRTPDKAI
+598 WVARTPDKTI
-608 RERLLP
+608 KERLRS
-614 LAEVTTTTEDL
+614 LAEVTATSEDI

>member
-1 MHVQRCV
+1 M
-8 LHDTHLWP
+8 T
-16 EEFPDLSFSRIIK
+16 
-29 FRSPHAR
+29 
-36 ESGYV
+36 
-41 GFLFWNENFSEART
+41 
-55 WELRLMR
+55 
-62 VATLPE
+62 VATLGLSE
-68 IEERHTREA
+68 VEERHSREA
-77 IEAEIVRFE
+77 IEAEISRFE
-86 EKAQQLQ
+86 ERAQQLR
-93 SGALTAEQF
+93 SGVITEEQF

-123 VKIAAGVLK
+123 VKIAAGVLT
-132 PAQLRV
+132 PPQLRV
-138 LAEIADEYSTGRGH
+138 LADIGDSYSTGRGH

-162 FVKLENVG
+162 FVKLENVP
-170 AAMRLLAH
+170 AAMRLLAD

-218 RYLLRHPDF
+218 RYLLRHPEF

-245 DCAVAGIHDVG
+245 DCGVAGIHDVG
-256 LIARVRGSNGTSR
+256 LIAQVRGSNGTSH

-282 LPTEAAVLA
+282 LPTEAAVFSG
-291 DFLPEEELLP
+291 FLPEEELLP

-309 FTETGNR
+309 FSETGNR
-316 KNKLLARL
+316 KNKFKARL
-324 KYVLRAK
+324 KFVLRDK

-342 KRKVSQA
+342 KRKLSQA
-349 PAEVFTVP
+349 PAEIFTVP
-357 TPIKPSLVTIAP
+357 TPIQPALVQIAP
-369 APLSFSA
+369 TPLTSSA
-376 AGTQNDPEYDR
+376 AGPQADSEYER
-387 WAEHNLMFQ
+387 WAESNLMPQ
-396 RQAGYGAVWVKLSA
+396 RQAGYGAIWIKLSA
-410 GTFYSNQMR
+410 GTLYSNQMR
-419 GLADVLEKNEL
+419 NLAELLERNEL
-430 SGVRIAV
+430 GGTRLAV
-437 NQDLVIPWV
+437 MQNLVIPWV
-446 PFDRVRT
+446 PFDRVRAM
-453 IYDGLGALDLATP
+453 YDNLRALDLATP

-490 LTLAEVLSRELDGY
+490 LTLAEVLARELAGES
-504 TDPEIQKLRIKIS
+504 DPEIQKIRIKIS

-535 NVRKVGEQQAPY
+535 NARKIGEQQAPY

-554 RVNADGVRFARQIMA
+554 QVDASGVRFARQIMP
-569 VPARPIPAIIRELL
+569 VPARPIPSIIRELL
-583 AFYQSDRQ
+583 TFYKEGR
-591 RAETFSA
+591 RPAETFSA
-598 WVSRTPDKAI
+598 WAGRTSDKSIVA
-608 RERLLP
+608 RLRP
-614 LAEVTTTTEDL
+614 LADVENANEDV

>member
-1 MHVQRCV
+1 M
-8 LHDTHLWP
+8 
-16 EEFPDLSFSRIIK
+16 
-29 FRSPHAR
+29 
-36 ESGYV
+36 SGAALTEV
-41 GFLFWNENFSEART
+41 
-55 WELRLMR
+55 
-62 VATLPE
+62 
-68 IEERHTREA
+68 EERHSREA

-86 EKAQQLQ
+86 ERIQQLQ
-93 SGALTAEQF
+93 SGAITPEQF

-123 VKIAAGVLK
+123 VKIAAGVLT

-138 LAEIADEYSTGRGH
+138 LAIIADEYSTGRGH
-152 LTTRENIQFH
+152 LTTRENVQFH

-170 AAMRLLAH
+170 ATMRLLAD

-191 RNVTACPVAGIC
+191 RNVTGCPMAGIC

-256 LIARVRGSNGTSR
+256 LIAQVRGVNGTSH

-282 LPTEAAVLA
+282 LPTEAAVLT

-309 FTETGNR
+309 FNETGNR
-316 KNKLLARL
+316 KNKLMARL
-324 KYVLRAK
+324 KFVLRAK

-349 PAEVFTVP
+349 PAETFAVP
-357 TPIKPSLVTIAP
+357 SPIQPSLVTIAP
-369 APLSFSA
+369 LSSSA
-376 AGTQNDPEYDR
+376 AETQTDPEYDR

-410 GTFYSNQMR
+410 GTLHSNQMR
-419 GLADVLEKNEL
+419 GLADVLEKNKL
-430 SGVRIAV
+430 TGARIAV

-446 PFDRVRT
+446 PFDRARV
-453 IYDGLGALDLATP
+453 IYDELRALDLTTA

-490 LTLAEVLSRELDGY
+490 LTLAEVLSRELNDY

-535 NVRKVGEQQAPY
+535 NVRKVGDQQAPY

-554 RVNADGVRFARQIMA
+554 KVNADGVRFGRQIMS

-583 AFYQSDRQ
+583 VFYQTDRQ
-591 RAETFSA
+591 PAETFSA
-598 WVSRTPDKAI
+598 WVTRTPDKTI
-608 RERLLP
+608 KERLVP
-614 LAEVTTTTEDL
+614 LAEVTATSEDI